1 MSSAAPWNSLTCP
14 KVSVAICTF
23 PRSGSVLA
31 PADRI
36 EPLQSTSMLRI
47 LRSEFVHILRSP
59 RCSDSVGFLSDVC
72 HVDNVVGRRAPDPNR
87 PWGKA
92 AEQIAEI

>member
-1 MSSAAPWNSLTCP
+1 
-14 KVSVAICTF
+14 
-23 PRSGSVLA
+23 
-31 PADRI
+31 
-36 EPLQSTSMLRI
+36 MLRI

-87 PWGKA
+87 PWGSHALA
-92 AEQIAEI
+92 AWPNSQQYRPRDFDRLLLPQSRLEWALKIQLLRPFVAEDLLEYCD